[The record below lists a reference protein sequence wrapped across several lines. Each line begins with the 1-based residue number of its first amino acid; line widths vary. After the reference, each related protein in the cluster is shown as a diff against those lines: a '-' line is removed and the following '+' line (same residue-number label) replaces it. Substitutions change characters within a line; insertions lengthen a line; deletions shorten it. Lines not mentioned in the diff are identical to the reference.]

1 MAIRK
6 PKSMKNEK
14 DAAAEKEYEK
24 AAETQGQ
31 KHEPVHRAR
40 HDNVS
45 PLNDQAPPV
54 GSDIL
59 PVGEGNSTA
68 DPVNE
73 GANAESGSARS
84 DKQKTKTFPLKPHE
98 ALSDKKVK
106 VNTEVSEDIV
116 QVFKDNNA
124 DIHGTAAGLLETHAR
139 RLGWL

>member
-6 PKSMKNEK
+6 PKEMKNER
-14 DAAAEKEYEK
+14 DEAAEREYEK
-24 AAETQGQ
+24 ANETQGQ

-59 PVGEGNSTA
+59 PEGGPGPTNPNS
-68 DPVNE
+68 N
-73 GANAESGSARS
+73 SS
-84 DKQKTKTFPLKPHE
+84 KTYPLKPHE
-98 ALSDKKVK
+98 ELSDKKVK
-106 VNTEVSEDIV
+106 VDVEVSEDVV
-116 QVFKDNNA
+116 QVFKNNKD
-124 DIHGTAAGLLETHAR
+124 DIAKTAAGLLETHAR